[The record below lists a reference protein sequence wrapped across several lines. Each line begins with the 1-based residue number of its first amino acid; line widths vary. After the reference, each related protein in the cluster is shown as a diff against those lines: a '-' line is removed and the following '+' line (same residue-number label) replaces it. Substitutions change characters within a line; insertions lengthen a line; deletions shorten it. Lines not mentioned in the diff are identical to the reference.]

1 MREFSQDL
9 GESFVCFFP
18 CHDEDSLYFL
28 VIEDIVKTGSKMEG
42 NVAYLSEAVLRHM
55 PLVRFEISRLHP
67 CVIFGGLYLHV
78 CENMV
83 KQTEAYST
91 LLNSIART
99 ILHHRDH
106 HHHVLKDGILGSI

>member
-42 NVAYLSEAVLRHM
+42 NVAHLSEAVLRHM
-55 PLVRFEISRLHP
+55 PLVRFEISRLTSLRHLGWP
-67 CVIFGGLYLHV
+67 VPGVQLTRTRSKV
-78 CENMV
+78 
-83 KQTEAYST
+83 SR
-91 LLNSIART
+91 ARRFLACT
-99 ILHHRDH
+99 R
-106 HHHVLKDGILGSI
+106 K